1 MLATLLGP
9 PEVVVGVEP
18 PQAANAVAATSPSTG
33 IRAFITNLP
42 IAALLRMSRI
52 VVRGNFE
59 RLLAA
64 YAASPIIVAMNRR
77 RLALAALALGLLGS
91 QAGHLLAYKLRFGAA
106 AQQIQSTAAH
116 AYFPMV
122 ATTPLGALSA
132 ALIGGLLL
140 VGLARILSGRRV
152 RSDSEPSYISLLA
165 VLFSLQ
171 LATFAAQ
178 EIGEAIVAGPRV
190 MSAPELLLWGTLGQ
204 LPVAVIAASGLRWLS
219 ARVESAVGLIRHIV
233 GASLHVA
240 PAPAASPP
248 PVCAGPAGALPLSRT
263 VGSSL
268 PKPRPPYSLRV
279 SSI

>member
-1 MLATLLGP
+1 
-9 PEVVVGVEP
+9 
-18 PQAANAVAATSPSTG
+18 
-33 IRAFITNLP
+33 
-42 IAALLRMSRI
+42 MSWI

-77 RLALAALALGLLGS
+77 RLALAAVVLGLLGS

-106 AQQIQSTAAH
+106 AQQIQSTGAH

-122 ATTPLGALSA
+122 AKTALGAISA

-152 RSDSEPSYISLLA
+152 RSDSEPSYVSLLA
-165 VLFSLQ
+165 VRFSLQ
-171 LATFAAQ
+171 LATFAVQ
-178 EIGEAIVAGPRV
+178 EIGEAIVAGTSV
-190 MSAPELLLWGTLGQ
+190 MSAPELRLWGTLGQ

-219 ARVESAVGLIRHIV
+219 ARVESAVGLIREIV

-240 PAPAASPP
+240 PAPAAATTPVYVAPDVALLMSRMAGSSPAKRGP
-248 PVCAGPAGALPLSRT
+248 P
-263 VGSSL
+263 SSL
-268 PKPRPPYSLRV
+268 PLR
-279 SSI
+279 SI